1 MANIKLIIA
10 DRGPH
15 DNGKS
20 TCIKKVIEL
29 LEKKYAIDFQIE
41 DGDQKVYLTINNVL
55 IGIESQGDPGSRMQ
69 DSLYEF
75 IEEGCGVIL
84 IACRNQ
90 GDTKNS
96 IQYAHD
102 KKGYEIIW
110 TQNSSSTD
118 SSLHTIL
125 DVQYAEW
132 VANVI
137 EQCALN
143 NKLLPSYL

>member
-20 TCIKKVIEL
+20 TCIKKVIAL
-29 LEKKYAIDFQIE
+29 LGKKYAIDYRIKN
-41 DGDQKVYLTINNVL
+41 GDQKVYLTINNVL

-75 IEEGCGVIL
+75 IKEGCGIIF

-90 GDTKNS
+90 GETINS
-96 IQYAHD
+96 IKHAH
-102 KKGYEIIW
+102 KTEGYEVIW
-110 TQNSSSTD
+110 AQNSSSTD
-118 SSLHTIL
+118 SSLFATL
-125 DVQYAEW
+125 NAQYAKW

-137 EQCALN
+137 EQSALQDVITI
-143 NKLLPSYL
+143 